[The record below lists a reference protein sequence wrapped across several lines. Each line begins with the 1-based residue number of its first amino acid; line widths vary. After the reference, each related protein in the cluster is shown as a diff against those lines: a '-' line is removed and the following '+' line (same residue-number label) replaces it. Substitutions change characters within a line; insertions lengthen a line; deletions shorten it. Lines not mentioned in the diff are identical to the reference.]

1 MAQHLRQSLGDVD
14 QALVHALQIAP
25 RASWARIGTALGLDA
40 VTVARRWQRLAEAG
54 AAWISCHPA
63 PALADSGQGCL
74 AFVEVDC
81 APGHLP
87 DVARALAAVPHV
99 AALSQASGDRDL
111 LLNVMARDLAS
122 LTRWTTGDLAALEGV
137 RAVRTHLAARV
148 HTEASRWRL
157 RALSRE
163 QVALLT
169 ADEPQRRTA
178 TPAFPLTAL
187 DQRLIAALSVDGRA
201 GYRTLAEQCGV
212 SPDTVRRHVRRLF
225 AADLLHARC
234 EVARS
239 LSDWPVGVTLWGRV
253 PAARLGEVAQ
263 RVTGMREVRL
273 CATVLSRHNLHLVAW
288 VRSLDDA
295 QRFEIRLAERAPDLT
310 VTDRAVALWPMKLSG
325 HLLDEDGYR
334 IGATPLALWDEEG
347 VSGPT

>member
-1 MAQHLRQSLGDVD
+1 MD

-63 PALADSGQGCL
+63 PALAESGQGCL

-81 APGHLP
+81 APGRLP
-87 DVARALAAVPHV
+87 QVARVLAAVPHV
-99 AALSQASGDRDL
+99 VALSQVSGDRDL

-137 RAVRTHLAARV
+137 RAVRTHLAGRV

-157 RALSRE
+157 RALTRE

-169 ADEPQRRTA
+169 ADEPHRRTA
-178 TPAFPLTAL
+178 APAFPLTAL
-187 DQRLIAALSVDGRA
+187 DQRLITALSVNGRA
-201 GYRTLAEQCGV
+201 TYRALAAQCDA
-212 SPDTVRRHVRRLF
+212 SPDTVRRHVQRLF

-234 EVARS
+234 EVARP
-239 LSDWPVGVTLWGRV
+239 LSEWPVAVTLWGQV
-253 PAARLGEVAQ
+253 PAARLDEVAQ

-273 CATVLSRHNLHLVAW
+273 CAAVISRHNLHLVAW
-288 VRSLDDA
+288 VRSLADA
-295 QRFEIRLAERAPDLT
+295 QRFEARLAERAPDLT
-310 VTDRAVALWPMKLSG
+310 VTDRTVALWPMKLSG

-334 IGATPLALWDEEG
+334 TGATPLALWDES
-347 VSGPT
+347 SGSDPD